1 MYGSF
6 IFGLLWGQ
14 SLVKFFLELLAEISW
29 EFPLMLQSL
38 FYHFDGPFFF
48 LHYELKVDYFFRQL
62 FWSLACQIC
71 NPRLNSYVTIM
82 CRNDELRR
90 TMSSVG
96 CFLKDSELFTLLAEN
111 SQILL
116 KISVIHILL
125 TFIYLVSST
134 SSVSKQPTQL
144 IVQLNSSLWHII
156 VTLLYCKVCWTAE

>member
-1 MYGSF
+1 MSLIVEFSSNQCHVLKSIINKRYKWKKRETIEYTILIHSLDSLSLDKWKFRYFLDVHIISLCNSENYLVNKVLVSMYGSF

-71 NPRLNSYVTIM
+71 NPRLN
-82 CRNDELRR
+82 C
-90 TMSSVG
+90 
-96 CFLKDSELFTLLAEN
+96 
-111 SQILL
+111 
-116 KISVIHILL
+116 
-125 TFIYLVSST
+125 
-134 SSVSKQPTQL
+134 
-144 IVQLNSSLWHII
+144 
-156 VTLLYCKVCWTAE
+156 